1 MDKKLEILPEP
12 PIRVGISTCLLG
24 ENVRFDGGHKLN
36 TLITGLLG
44 EHFTWIPVCPEIEL
58 GLGAPRES
66 MRLIGSP
73 GAPRLVTQKSGK
85 DYTDAMKRWAE
96 KRVRELKPLG
106 LHGYILKKDSPSC
119 GMERVKVYGKKGM
132 PQRKGMGIWAEV
144 LMRHLPLLPVEEEGR
159 LHDPLLR
166 ENFVE
171 RVFAC
176 YRWSEFVGS
185 GPRPADLVQFHTR
198 QKLTLQSHSEPHY
211 RKLGRMVAQAGT
223 ARMKELLEQYGGV
236 YMEGL
241 CVKASPS
248 KHSNVLYHIVGFL
261 KKQLGADDKAELVET
276 IESYRKCLVPLVVP
290 MTLIRHHL
298 RGHPVPW
305 VCEQTYLHP
314 YPAELM
320 LRNRV

>member
-1 MDKKLEILPEP
+1 M
-12 PIRVGISTCLLG
+12 GISSCLLG

-44 EHFTWIPVCPEIEL
+44 EHFTWIPVCPEVEL

-73 GAPRLVTQKSGK
+73 DSPRLVTQKSGK
-85 DYTDAMKRWAE
+85 DYTEAMKDWAE
-96 KRVRELKPLG
+96 KRARKLEPLD
-106 LHGYILKKDSPSC
+106 LHGFILKKDSPSC

-132 PQRKGMGIWAEV
+132 PQRKGTGVWTEV
-144 LMRHLPLLPVEEEGR
+144 LMRRLPLLPVEEEGR
-159 LHDPLLR
+159 LQDPLLR

-176 YRWSEFVGS
+176 YRWREFLRS
-185 GPRPADLVQFHTR
+185 SPRPADLVRFHTR

-211 RKLGRMVAQAGT
+211 RKLGRLVAQAGN
-223 ARMKELLEQYGGV
+223 ARMKDHLDQYGRIF
-236 YMEGL
+236 MEGL
-241 CVKASPS
+241 RVMATPS
-248 KHSNVLYHIVGFL
+248 KHSNVLYHILGFL
-261 KKQLGADDKAELVET
+261 KKNLQADDKAEVVES
-276 IESYRKCLVPLVVP
+276 IESYRKRLVPLVVP
-290 MTLIRHHL
+290 VTLILHHL
-298 RGHPVPW
+298 RRHPVPW
-305 VCEQTYLHP
+305 VSEQTYLHP